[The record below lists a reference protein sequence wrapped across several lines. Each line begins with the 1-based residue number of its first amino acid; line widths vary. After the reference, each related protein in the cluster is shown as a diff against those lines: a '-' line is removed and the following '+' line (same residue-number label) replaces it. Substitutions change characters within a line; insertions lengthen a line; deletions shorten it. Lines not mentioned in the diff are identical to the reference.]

1 MSARA
6 ALFATSVALL
16 GVAGG
21 ALFSGGCASGLD
33 YPDGGLRITTI
44 LAPDQVQFEKSV
56 SPFLERKCASL
67 DCHGQVGRGLRLYSG
82 LGLRLPL
89 PEGGVAQPGVGDTT
103 GEERAANFRSTI
115 GLEPEQMSR
124 AVAGVVPPS
133 KLLLLQKPL
142 GIGHKGGP
150 AIAPQ
155 SPGEACL
162 TTWIQGRIDEAACTQ
177 AAKPF

>member
-1 MSARA
+1 MSSRA
-6 ALFATSVALL
+6 ALGAATFALVGVGLGAAL
-16 GVAGG
+16 
-21 ALFSGGCASGLD
+21 SGGCASGLD
-33 YPDGGLRITTI
+33 YPDGGLRVTTI
-44 LAPDQVQFEKSV
+44 LAPDQLQFEKSV

-67 DCHGQVGRGLRLYSG
+67 DCHGQVGRPLRLYSG
-82 LGLRLPL
+82 LALRLPL
-89 PEGGVAQPGVGDTT
+89 AEGGVAQPGVGDTT
-103 GEERAANFRSTI
+103 GEERAANYRAAI

-124 AVAGVVPPS
+124 AVAGVVPPR

-155 SPGEACL
+155 SPGETCL
-162 TTWIQGRIDEAACTQ
+162 TTWIQGRLDEAACTQ